1 MSDLTPASSSLYS
14 KHRLEML
21 SDGVFAVV
29 MTLLVLELKPELPV
43 HSNDEAVA
51 KVLRELVRPL
61 LSYVF
66 AFVLSG
72 IFWSLHHRKF
82 ALLRHTDGPHTAF
95 TLAFLFGITLLP
107 LSVSIYLKA
116 LSSGLAQAVYFGNFA
131 FIALAL
137 LTSWLYA
144 KHAGLAD
151 LASSPQIA
159 AALTRRMTAFS
170 ALGLIACASSWLGK
184 TWLLYLMLPVILWL
198 RHPRGPAPSSKP
210 ASP

>member
-1 MSDLTPASSSLYS
+1 MS

-43 HSNDEAVA
+43 HGNDEVVA
-51 KVLRELVRPL
+51 HALRELVRPL

-82 ALLRHTDGPHTAF
+82 ALVRHTDGPHTAF
-95 TLAFLFGITLLP
+95 TLAFLFAITLLP

-116 LSSGLAQAVYFGNFA
+116 LSSNHAQTVYFGNFA

-151 LASSPQIA
+151 LATSPQIA
-159 AALTRRMTAFS
+159 ATLTRRMTALCV
-170 ALGLIACASSWLGK
+170 LGLIACASSWFGQ
-184 TWLLYLMLPVILWL
+184 TWLLISGLPVILWL
-198 RHPRGPAPSSKP
+198 RYRRAPAPPSETSG
-210 ASP
+210 A